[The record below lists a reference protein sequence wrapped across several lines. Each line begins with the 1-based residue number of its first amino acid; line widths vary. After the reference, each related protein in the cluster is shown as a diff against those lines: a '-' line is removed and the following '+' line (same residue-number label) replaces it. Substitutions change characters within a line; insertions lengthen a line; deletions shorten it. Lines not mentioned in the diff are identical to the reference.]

1 MLEMKCQTWLLPS
14 PQSERL
20 TLETSTEPTPPTQRR
35 SFFRNLPPL
44 PTHPLVKC
52 TIAYLIA
59 QLSSSSFSYWTSQT
73 NQIPNDET
81 RLLASRESQ
90 HLNCYGGPIVL
101 AHKRKEYDFLRFWF
115 TTNFVPGLS
124 EKRFVYKVEQIPGGS
139 INKCMNIFV
148 RTQNLLQPSV
158 LDQLFGAT
166 LISVIFIIWSEP
178 AFTLLL
184 VVRCNGPWK

>member
-35 SFFRNLPPL
+35 SFFRNLPPP

-90 HLNCYGGPIVL
+90 H
-101 AHKRKEYDFLRFWF
+101 
-115 TTNFVPGLS
+115 
-124 EKRFVYKVEQIPGGS
+124 
-139 INKCMNIFV
+139 
-148 RTQNLLQPSV
+148 
-158 LDQLFGAT
+158 
-166 LISVIFIIWSEP
+166 
-178 AFTLLL
+178 
-184 VVRCNGPWK
+184 